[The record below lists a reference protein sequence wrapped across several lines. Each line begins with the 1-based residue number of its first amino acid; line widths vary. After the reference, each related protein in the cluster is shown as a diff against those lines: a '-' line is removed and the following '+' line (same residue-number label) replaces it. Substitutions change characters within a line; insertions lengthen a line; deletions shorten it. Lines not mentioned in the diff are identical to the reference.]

1 MKKNILR
8 KIYILFLLIV
18 VLSLKGNT
26 QSLKTDSSTIS
37 NKDLQKVL
45 KAAQLS
51 KLYKEEIQSKNVEI
65 DLYKN
70 RINIKDSTIDILN
83 LQLDNCNKTVS
94 LVQSNYKMEQEKYKA
109 VSQTL
114 KEYKLDSDRQI
125 KKLNKQKVTKTIGS
139 TIVGI
144 AVGILA
150 GTFLIK

>member
-1 MKKNILR
+1 M
-8 KIYILFLLIV
+8 
-18 VLSLKGNT
+18 
-26 QSLKTDSSTIS
+26 KTDSSTIS

-65 DLYKN
+65 DLYKD

-94 LVQSNYKMEQEKYKA
+94 LVQNNYKMEQEKYKA
-109 VSQTL
+109 ISQTL